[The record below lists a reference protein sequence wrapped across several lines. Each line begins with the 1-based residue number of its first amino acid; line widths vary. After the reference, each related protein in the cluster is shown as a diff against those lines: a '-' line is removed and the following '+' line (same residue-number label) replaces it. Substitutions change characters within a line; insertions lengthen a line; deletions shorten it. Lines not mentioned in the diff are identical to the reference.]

1 MRFSFHPDA
10 ETEFLEAISYY
21 EEKEPGLGYEFAAE
35 VYAAIERI
43 MAMPKAWP
51 VLTQDIRRIL
61 VRRFPYGV
69 LYGEGKDEIF
79 IVAVMHLR
87 REPGYWKQRVENHNR

>member
-10 ETEFLEAISYY
+10 ETEFLEAINYY
-21 EEKEPGLGYEFAAE
+21 EEKETGLGYEFAAE

-51 VLTQDIRRIL
+51 HFTQDIRRIL
-61 VRRFPYGV
+61 LRRFPYGL
-69 LYGEGKDEIF
+69 LYATGDNEIF

-87 REPGYWKQRVENHNR
+87 REPRYWKKRAK